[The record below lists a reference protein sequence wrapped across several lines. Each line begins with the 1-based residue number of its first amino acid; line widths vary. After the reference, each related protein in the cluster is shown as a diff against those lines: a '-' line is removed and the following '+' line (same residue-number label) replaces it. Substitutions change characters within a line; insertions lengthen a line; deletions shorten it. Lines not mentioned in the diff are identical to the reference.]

1 LNNSRKFDETP
12 ELKGLPQD
20 RGEIWGGAFWQLRS
34 VLGRDLADRLLAKA
48 WGSMAWPIVERET
61 ARKFIDAVLSNA
73 KEIASDQQIAEIRAT
88 FRERG
93 FPTPD

>member
-1 LNNSRKFDETP
+1 MNNSRKFDETP

-73 KEIASDQQIAEIRAT
+73 KEIASDQQIAEIRTT
-88 FRERG
+88 FRKRG